1 MQNKNTKRR
10 LVILLLTVLG
20 ICGAYL
26 LIDAHPEN
34 PKLFRYILSR
44 RLPTLTV
51 MVIAATAIGA
61 SSIVFQSIA
70 NNRIVTPGLLGMSSM
85 YTLIHTA
92 VVFLLSSAHP
102 LVSNTNIS
110 FLIDLLLMALS
121 AYFVYSHLFCMT
133 GNNLLY
139 ILLMGTVLSSLFGSI
154 QSSMIRIMDPNEYD
168 ALLTTLVADFNNV
181 KTEVILISSVLLGVL
196 ALVLRKD
203 LGLLDVIALGKSHAV
218 NLGVDYDRTIRR
230 LLLGVALC
238 TCVAT
243 AMVGPLSFL
252 GLIVANLA
260 RQIMQ
265 TYRHRYVISGSA
277 LIAVAATIG
286 GQILS
291 QHVFHY
297 EVPIG
302 TLITICGG
310 VYFLYLLLFRKGGI

>member
-1 MQNKNTKRR
+1 MQNKNIKRR
-10 LVILLLTVLG
+10 LVMLLLTVLG

-44 RLPTLTV
+44 RMPTLAV
-51 MVIAATAIGA
+51 MVIASAAIGS
-61 SSIVFQSIA
+61 SSIVFQSVA

-92 VVFLLSSAHP
+92 VVFLLGAAHP
-102 LVSNTNIS
+102 LVSNDNVS
-110 FLIDLLLMALS
+110 FLIDLLLMGIS
-121 AYFVYSHLFCMT
+121 AYFVYSHVFRMT
-133 GNNLLY
+133 GSNLLY

-154 QSSMIRIMDPNEYD
+154 QSSMIRMMDPNEYD
-168 ALLTTLVADFNNV
+168 TLLTTLVADFNNV
-181 KTEVILISSVLLGVL
+181 KTEVVVLSSVLLAVL
-196 ALVLRKD
+196 ALALRKD
-203 LGLLDVIALGKSHAV
+203 LGLLDVIALGKSQAV
-218 NLGVDYDRTIRR
+218 NLGVDYDRTVRR

-238 TCVAT
+238 TCIAT

-260 RQIMQ
+260 RQIMN
-265 TYRHRYVISGSA
+265 TYRHRYLIFGSA
-277 LIAVAATIG
+277 LVAVAATIA

-302 TLITICGG
+302 TLIIICGI
-310 VYFLYLLLFRKGGI
+310 YFLYLLLFRKGGI